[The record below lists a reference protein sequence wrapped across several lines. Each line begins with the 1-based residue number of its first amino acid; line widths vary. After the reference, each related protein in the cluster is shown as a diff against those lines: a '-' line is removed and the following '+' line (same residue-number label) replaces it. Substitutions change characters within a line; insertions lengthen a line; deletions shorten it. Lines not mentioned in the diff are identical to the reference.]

1 MKTQT
6 RSLPALPGINH
17 PESYYA
23 KLAHDT
29 EQSGDVHAHEAAK
42 VAQYITLGLDPSLPW
57 EEKVKYFRHAIR
69 RHCVAPPY
77 SDEDVTQWYERLA
90 QLVRQHAGQEA
101 LRVASEQDDMFAARL
116 SMGQDRDAIEDEA
129 EELFSKLLGAGEEC
143 PDWFT
148 DEDWLQLRMI
158 RDQWI

>member
-6 RSLPALPGINH
+6 RKLPPLPAINH

-23 KLAHDT
+23 KLAHET
-29 EQSGDVHAHEAAK
+29 QEAGDIHAHEAAK
-42 VAQYITLGLDPSLPW
+42 VAQYITLGLDPAAPW

-77 SDEDVTQWYERLA
+77 CEEDVNRFYESLA
-90 QLVRQHAGQEA
+90 TLVRQHAGQEA
-101 LRVASEQDDMFAARL
+101 LRLASEQDDMFAARL
-116 SMGQDRDAIEDEA
+116 AMGQDREAIEDEA
-129 EELFSKLLGAGEEC
+129 EELFSVLMGAGEDRPEWLDES
-143 PDWFT
+143 DWA
-148 DEDWLQLRMI
+148 QLRML